1 MRQNKQLF
9 ITYIS
14 YESNLILAVR
24 RQFYRAH
31 FISEV
36 ISKDKGCTTPV
47 FHYHI
52 SNLLLVYN
60 PLKGKVNQHFKVF
73 LLIIV
78 FGQGKQE
85 FSKKSYFFYL
95 MLLVYYLLKIK
106 YPFFI
111 FYFLY
116 FFESG
121 CFSYFN
127 CYTYV

>member
-1 MRQNKQLF
+1 MRQNKQIF
-9 ITYIS
+9 IMYIS

-31 FISEV
+31 FISE
-36 ISKDKGCTTPV
+36 DKGCTTPV

-78 FGQGKQE
+78 FGQGKQD
-85 FSKKSYFFYL
+85 FSKKVIFLFDVVSI
-95 MLLVYYLLKIK
+95 LLVKNKI
-106 YPFFI
+106 PF
-111 FYFLY
+111 FYFL
-116 FFESG
+116 FLKSF
-121 CFSYFN
+121 CFHHIF
-127 CYTYV
+127 YV